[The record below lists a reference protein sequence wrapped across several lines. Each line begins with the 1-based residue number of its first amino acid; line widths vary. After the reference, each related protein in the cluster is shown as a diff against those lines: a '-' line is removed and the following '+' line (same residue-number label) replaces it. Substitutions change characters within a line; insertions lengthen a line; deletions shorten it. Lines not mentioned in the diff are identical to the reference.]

1 MSLVRGAASAA
12 LTARLL
18 RAAAPDVVL
27 NDDFEWPALRALIAA
42 QYDCVVVSPG
52 PGTPARP
59 SDVGALPAE
68 ASVSRARVTRGES
81 GGR

>member
-1 MSLVRGAASAA
+1 MSLVRDAASAA
-12 LTARLL
+12 VTARPL

-42 QYDCVVVSPG
+42 QYDFDVSPG

-59 SDVGALPAE
+59 SDVGALPA
-68 ASVSRARVTRGES
+68 
-81 GGR
+81 